1 MTIEIRTITP
11 DEFTAWVEALHVPF
25 FMTIPAG
32 PAAEARRPHTDLE
45 RVLGAFDGA
54 DVVGTWRSFASS
66 IAVPG
71 GTSVAADAVSMVTTL
86 PTHRRRGVLTGMMT
100 SGLQAAAARGEP
112 VSILIASE
120 YPIYGRFG
128 YGPATENAAY
138 RIDTRAVRFLP
149 GGGTDGTVELVARGG
164 LRELAPPIFERF
176 RLAQPGAISRRD
188 VWWDIDLGLVEMPG
202 YERWKGWCVV
212 VRGTDGAAD
221 GYARYHAEEKWDE
234 GRPQSTIF
242 VDDLV
247 AATPAAYARLWRF
260 ICEMDLVTT
269 VRADGRSVDE
279 ALPWLLED
287 ARAMRQT
294 TRSDYLWLRVLDVG
308 RALASRRYLAEGRLV
323 LEVEDPAGFAAGRY
337 LLEGGPDGADCRATN
352 DEPDLCLPV
361 ASLGALYLGGPTAR
375 LLTAAGLIEER
386 RRDGVR
392 RADAMFR
399 SAVTPWCNTHF

>member
-11 DEFTAWVEALHVPF
+11 DEFTAWVGALQAPF
-25 FMTIPAG
+25 FTTG
-32 PAAEARRPHTDLE
+32 PVEAEAEFRRPHTDFE

-54 DVVGTWRSFASS
+54 HVVGTWRSFASS

-71 GTSVAADAVSMVTTL
+71 STSIPADAVSMVTTL

-100 SGLQAAAARGEP
+100 SGLQAAAERGEP
-112 VSILIASE
+112 VSILISSE

-128 YGPATENAAY
+128 YGPAAENAAY

-149 GGGTDGTVELVARGG
+149 GRGTDGTVELVTSGD
-164 LRELAPPIFERF
+164 LRELAPLIFERF
-176 RLAQPGAISRRD
+176 RRAQPGAISRRD

-202 YERWKGWCVV
+202 HEHSKGWCVV
-212 VRGTDGAAD
+212 MRGTDGAAD

-242 VDDLV
+242 LDDLV
-247 AATPAAYARLWRF
+247 AATPVAYAKLWRF
-260 ICEMDLVTT
+260 ICEVDLVTT
-269 VRADGRSVDE
+269 VRAVGRSVDE
-279 ALPWLLED
+279 VLPWLLED
-287 ARAMRQT
+287 ARAVRQT

-323 LEVEDPAGFAAGRY
+323 LEVDDPAGFAAGRY
-337 LLEGGPDGADCRATN
+337 VLDGGPDGAECRAT
-352 DEPDLCLPV
+352 DAEPDLCLPV
-361 ASLGALYLGGPTAR
+361 ASLGELYLGGTTAR
-375 LLTAAGLIEER
+375 LLAAAGLIEER